1 MSMYIS
7 IGGEEGLS
15 LTSGVFDC
23 IVETT
28 REMFSRGECKCL
40 NFIYESYDDEGQSF
54 IKLDSVDVGCFN
66 VFYKN
71 CKKAK
76 EVFPETELGK
86 LTRER
91 GTIDLVFQQWEE
103 VLKIMREDE
112 RLIIE

>member
-1 MSMYIS
+1 MYIS

-71 CKKAK
+71 CM
-76 EVFPETELGK
+76 TWHHHQDSG
-86 LTRER
+86 RM
-91 GTIDLVFQQWEE
+91 Q
-103 VLKIMREDE
+103 
-112 RLIIE
+112 LIPSDIHNNINHVGGNAMSQGR